1 MSETGA
7 AFWQKMARHYT
18 SLMAHSAPLY
28 SEICNRIRP
37 HLSRDMNVLE
47 LACGTGQL
55 SVPLS
60 PYVRLWEATDYSPNM
75 IAEAKKRVTSSR
87 LHFSVQDAA
96 ALPYAPETFDAVV
109 IANALH
115 ILQEPDK
122 VMAEIRRVLKP
133 GGWLFAPTFVHG
145 GGRLAGFR
153 TWCMERTGFHVYHPW
168 NAGEFLS
175 YLSRQDF
182 WVVEHALL
190 GSRVLPLCYAACR
203 WAPPEYLSVQS
214 VW

>member
-1 MSETGA
+1 MLSLFA
-7 AFWQKMARHYT
+7 NDVYNIAR
-18 SLMAHSAPLY
+18 
-28 SEICNRIRP
+28 
-37 HLSRDMNVLE
+37 
-47 LACGTGQL
+47 
-55 SVPLS
+55 
-60 PYVRLWEATDYSPNM
+60 
-75 IAEAKKRVTSSR
+75 
-87 LHFSVQDAA
+87 SVQPVKRLVLIAIHRQI
-96 ALPYAPETFDAVV
+96 PYAPETFDAVV

-115 ILQEPDK
+115 ILQDPDK

-133 GGWLFAPTFVHG
+133 GGWLFAPTFVYG

-190 GSRVLPLCYAACR
+190 GKRTLPLCYAACR
-203 WAPPEYLSVQS
+203 WTPRGISPHKI
-214 VW
+214 W

>member
-145 GGRLAGFR
+145 
-153 TWCMERTGFHVYHPW
+153 
-168 NAGEFLS
+168 LS
-175 YLSRQDF
+175 LI
-182 WVVEHALL
+182 HI
-190 GSRVLPLCYAACR
+190 
-203 WAPPEYLSVQS
+203 
-214 VW
+214 

>member
-60 PYVRLWEATDYSPNM
+60 PYVRLWEATDFSPNM

-96 ALPYAPETFDAVV
+96 VLPYAPETFDAVV

-115 ILQEPDK
+115 ILQDPDK

-190 GSRVLPLCYAACR
+190 GKRTLPLCYAACR
-203 WAPPEYLSVQS
+203 WTPRGISPHKI
-214 VW
+214 W